1 MKKALLWALAFAVLL
16 CCSCVGLA
24 EDTRNSIIIENLGD
38 ATEEELNSA
47 LQKIYAELQSRKE
60 SDILVDNEYITA
72 KFLGFNE
79 MPEMC
84 FYVDLQITNKTDR
97 AVWVILNE
105 ASVNDESMQLVGAG
119 VPVTI
124 LPGQS
129 GKGSFIFPYIQL
141 SIASLSEVNE
151 VKFRIKLLDDSTMDP
166 ITETE
171 SISIINQ

>member
-24 EDTRNSIIIENLGD
+24 EDTRNRIIIENLGD

-60 SDILVDNEYITA
+60 SGILVDDEYIRA
-72 KFLGFNE
+72 RFLGFNE

-84 FYVDLQITNKTDR
+84 LYVDLEITNKTDR

-129 GKGSFIFPYIQL
+129 GKGSFIFFYQQL
-141 SIASLSEVNE
+141 SITSLSEVNE